1 MNPFTLSEFAPQGTP
16 DGISLWLING
26 AAVAAMVL
34 LALNIIQHFRR
45 KPPIEAE
52 LEKLLLQM
60 RAEVNQLRLETNSQ
74 FTDVRHE
81 IGGAH
86 QRVDMFTHDLN
97 DKMQRL
103 PGQVVDLLNKTGA
116 LRNP

>member
-1 MNPFTLSEFAPQGTP
+1 MILAGMLPAGTP
-16 DGISLWLING
+16 EGMSSWLVDG
-26 AAVAAMVL
+26 AAIAAMVL
-34 LALNIIQHFRR
+34 LVLNIVQHFRR

-60 RAEVNQLRLETNSQ
+60 RAEVNQLRHETNSQ
-74 FTDVRHE
+74 LNEVRHE

-86 QRVDMFTHDLN
+86 QRVDMFTRDLN
-97 DKMQRL
+97 DKMQQL

-116 LRNP
+116 LR